1 MALPDISSMLT
12 ELPNGR
18 SGENCEYDSLYLELE
33 AMAVPVAGQEMGE
46 EVTEG
51 RDADFRKLQQSC
63 EILWKKTRDL
73 RVAAYFTIA
82 DFCNNGL
89 DGLEQGLTLID
100 YLVSNMWDEVYPQ
113 LDPDDDN
120 DPTERINSL
129 AMISPKQGAFGD
141 PIMFMNRV
149 RGVKLTNELPYTL
162 RDYLIAQGILDKGD
176 EELDAAFMQAQIR
189 ALPYEEME
197 EKLKLAL
204 RIVELLAGIAKTVNE
219 KVGQTGYLSFDSLEG
234 ELRHLKK
241 FYESVC
247 SQMHVNSEAKT
258 DVEEAV
264 SEKEMQIQSGKRVV
278 QTTAKITDIASLQI
292 INRSDALVLIRKCSD
307 YFSKAEPTS
316 PLPYLLNRALRMADM
331 NFVDILAEIDQN
343 SLDKVKEQL
352 GVLPTNS

>member
-33 AMAVPVAGQEMGE
+33 EMAVPVAGQEMGE

-51 RDADFRKLQQSC
+51 RDADFHKLQQSC

-89 DGLEQGLTLID
+89 IGLEQGLTLIN

-141 PIMFMNRV
+141 PIMFMNHV
-149 RGVKLTNELPYTL
+149 RGVKLTDELPYTL
-162 RDYLIAQGILDKGD
+162 RDYLVAQGILDKSD
-176 EELDAAFMQAQIR
+176 DELDVALMQAQMR
-189 ALPYEEME
+189 VLPYEEIE
-197 EKLKLAL
+197 ERLKLTSH
-204 RIVELLAGIAKTVNE
+204 IEELLTGIAKIVNE
-219 KVGQTGYLSFDSLEG
+219 KVGQNGYLSFESLEG

-241 FYESVC
+241 FYESVG
-247 SQMHVNSEAKT
+247 SQMHVHSEIKT
-258 DVEEAV
+258 DVEGSV
-264 SEKEMQIQSGKRVV
+264 LDKETQDQDDKKVL
-278 QTTAKITDIASLQI
+278 QTTAKITDVASLQI
-292 INRSDALVLIRKCSD
+292 DNRSDALVLIRKCSD